1 MKQAYMS
8 FIKKKK
14 RPSRWVQEVDGGKG
28 KGKGKG
34 RKRNIYLA
42 FEFKLQEMKEGK

>member
-8 FIKKKK
+8 FIKKK
-14 RPSRWVQEVDGGKG
+14 RPPRWVQEVDGG